1 MESVNESLKFDE
13 LVKILDLDT
22 KLSEVVSTILKS
34 LSSRVGP
41 DMNKKVSRMTEE
53 VGKAIQ
59 AVSEMTHSMED
70 LKQIGKSNY

>member
-1 MESVNESLKFDE
+1 MNENLKFDE
-13 LVKILDLDT
+13 LVKILDLDA

-41 DMNKKVSRMTEE
+41 DLNKKVSRMTEE

-59 AVSEMTHSMED
+59 AVSEMAHSMED

>member
-70 LKQIGKSNY
+70 LKQIGKSYY

>member
-1 MESVNESLKFDE
+1 MDSVNESLKFDE

-34 LSSRVGP
+34 LSTRVGP

>member
-1 MESVNESLKFDE
+1 MNESLKFDE

-34 LSSRVGP
+34 LSTRVGP

>member
-1 MESVNESLKFDE
+1 MNENLKFDE
-13 LVKILDLDT
+13 LVKILDLDA

-41 DMNKKVSRMTEE
+41 DMNKKVSRITEE